1 MPPAR
6 YLLRRQEER
15 ELPSSTPSSKS
26 PQPAASAW
34 PWCSRGCLA
43 SPSSCLPVSPR
54 CLALVLTAAVW
65 WLYFGSEG
73 HDSEVLQE
81 HVPAQ
86 RRPRTAIYSFGY
98 AYFVIVSASP
108 SPRSG
113 WRRRSIP
120 SITHPRPARRA
131 PACRHLP
138 IPGRSRRL
146 SPDAVRHLTARP
158 ALGGARRRLG
168 LRGGAYARK
177 VRPCYTSLEDM
188 PPTPYQAMAGAVS
201 VLLLRGRSW
210 CLARGGHV
218 QQDHGVVVSGTGL
231 GDVDAQA
238 LTGRTFQL
246 HALKA

>member
-1 MPPAR
+1 MCADMGVGVVPYSPQGKGRSRAHGESSPAAAS
-6 YLLRRQEER
+6 LTTSCS
-15 ELPSSTPSSKS
+15 PSTRLSTSPLSTPSSKS
-26 PQPAASAW
+26 PQPGASAW
-34 PWCSRGCLA
+34 PRCSRGCVA

-54 CLALVLTAAVW
+54 CLALVLTAAMW
-65 WLYFGSEG
+65 WLYFGRED

-86 RRPRTAIYSFGY
+86 RRPRTAVYSFGY

-131 PACRHLP
+131 PACQHLP

-158 ALGGARRRLG
+158 A
-168 LRGGAYARK
+168 
-177 VRPCYTSLEDM
+177 
-188 PPTPYQAMAGAVS
+188 
-201 VLLLRGRSW
+201 
-210 CLARGGHV
+210 
-218 QQDHGVVVSGTGL
+218 
-231 GDVDAQA
+231 
-238 LTGRTFQL
+238 GRTP
-246 HALKA
+246 